1 MPIHEPYEAISRA
14 LQALATRVQTTRGGL
29 QTIMSSEEFRLA
41 VHAYL
46 MQLENKLVEKNQA
59 YGDAAL
65 SPVRIFSKAD
75 ALEQIRVRIDDKL
88 KRIQTGRPEDT
99 EDSKDDLIGYLVLEQ
114 IKMAEMSRSGDGSV

>member
-1 MPIHEPYEAISRA
+1 
-14 LQALATRVQTTRGGL
+14 
-29 QTIMSSEEFRLA
+29 MSNEEFRLA
-41 VHAYL
+41 IHTYL

-65 SPVRIFSKAD
+65 SPLRIFSKSD

-99 EDSKDDLIGYLVLEQ
+99 EDSKEDLMGYLVLEQ
-114 IKMAEMSRSGDGSV
+114 IKMAEMSGSGNGSV

>member
-1 MPIHEPYEAISRA
+1 MPIHKPYEAISGA
-14 LQALATRVQTTRGGL
+14 LQATTTRVQTTRGDL
-29 QTIMSSEEFRLA
+29 QTTMSNEEFRLA
-41 VHAYL
+41 IHTYL

-65 SPVRIFSKAD
+65 SPLRIFSKAD

-99 EDSKDDLIGYLVLEQ
+99 EDSKEDLMGYLVLEQ
-114 IKMAEMSRSGDGSV
+114 IKMAEMSGSGNGSV